1 MYCFDAKLFWF
12 QVRIQEN
19 YLEEAGLPI
28 LDMFSIT
35 MDLLPLGF
43 PLTPAPSL
51 ACFSSSSSSNWS
63 LLKSSS
69 STFSMAAKDLLR
81 AFSLFA
87 MLTSVSGVSGMMVT
101 SPFLAFLV
109 GLLALECDTGPGER
123 DWLRRDLVAAEQTIV
138 DWRFDL
144 NEWLHKHLQVHFPP
158 LDKNVL
164 PAMLNLFRSLL
175 NKRGEGRGSPF
186 SPLLRHRSAPALR
199 LQWFW
204 NLWRRKVVSSDK
216 SVQAITS
223 NPAEFHSQC
232 QNVEC
237 CEIYGSFVRL
247 NHFPFLLNLTNIQHI
262 SVVSIQELTASGQK
276 SSVYNCVY
284 SSAFGCIS
292 SDQIHRMPVENH
304 CIRIYFCT

>member
-1 MYCFDAKLFWF
+1 
-12 QVRIQEN
+12 
-19 YLEEAGLPI
+19 
-28 LDMFSIT
+28 
-35 MDLLPLGF
+35 
-43 PLTPAPSL
+43 
-51 ACFSSSSSSNWS
+51 
-63 LLKSSS
+63 
-69 STFSMAAKDLLR
+69 
-81 AFSLFA
+81 
-87 MLTSVSGVSGMMVT
+87 
-101 SPFLAFLV
+101 
-109 GLLALECDTGPGER
+109 
-123 DWLRRDLVAAEQTIV
+123 
-138 DWRFDL
+138 
-144 NEWLHKHLQVHFPP
+144 
-158 LDKNVL
+158 
-164 PAMLNLFRSLL
+164 MLNLFRSLL

-186 SPLLRHRSAPALR
+186 SPLLRHRNAPALR

-262 SVVSIQELTASGQK
+262 SVASIQELTASGQK

-284 SSAFGCIS
+284 SSAFCCIS

-304 CIRIYFCT
+304 CIRICFCTKISGTDIIWAEVLCASEYITLIYVAALVCNGSNHIHIHQTSSHSQPADRKYNLQYLLVTKIPDYSGTDSIWAEVLCVYVAGLVCIPYYARSIEEGGAL